1 MKISTIESF
10 LKSPEVFTWVQDD
23 YVDLPDE
30 LADELVAKGMQEDGF
45 EFLLNAL
52 HTQAYCETF
61 ATDLVKALHSGQLLD
76 IAFFHERAID
86 ALRGYARYIVDS
98 NADIA
103 IAAYKKFQRQYEMDE
118 VQNNQMAK
126 ILEFKPF

>member
-1 MKISTIESF
+1 MKR
-10 LKSPEVFTWVQDD
+10 PEVFTWVHDD
-23 YVDLPDE
+23 YVDLPDD
-30 LADELVAKGMQEDGF
+30 LADELVAKGTREDGF

-61 ATDLVKALHSGQLLD
+61 ATDLVKALQSGQLLD

-86 ALRGYARYIVDS
+86 ALRGYARYIVDA

-103 IAAYKKFQRQYEMDE
+103 ISAYKKFQREYEQGE
-118 VQNNQMAK
+118 IQNAK

>member
-10 LKSPEVFTWVQDD
+10 LKRPEVFTWVHDD
-23 YVDLPDE
+23 YVDLPDD
-30 LADELVAKGMQEDGF
+30 LADELVSKGTREDGF

-61 ATDLVKALHSGQLLD
+61 ATDLVKALQSGQLLD

-86 ALRGYARYIVDS
+86 ALRGYARYIVDA

-103 IAAYKKFQRQYEMDE
+103 IAAYKKFQREYEE
-118 VQNNQMAK
+118 GEIQNAK

>member
-10 LKSPEVFTWVQDD
+10 LKRPEVFTWVHDD
-23 YVDLPDE
+23 YVDLPDD
-30 LADELVAKGMQEDGF
+30 LADELVAKGTREDGF

-61 ATDLVKALHSGQLLD
+61 TTDLVKALQSGQLLD

-86 ALRGYARYIVDS
+86 ALRGYARYIVDV

-103 IAAYKKFQRQYEMDE
+103 ISAYKKFQREYEQGE
-118 VQNNQMAK
+118 IQNAK